1 MTEPALQLKHVCK
14 RFGGLR
20 ATQDVSLSIEGGERH
35 LILGPNG
42 AGKTTLFN
50 LIAGDLKPTSGMI
63 KVFGVEVSAQPVH
76 ARTRIGLARTYQILT
91 LFERSSVQHNVML
104 ALQGVREGKWNPLR
118 SFTDDKQL
126 QGRALSMLEGL
137 GLERLASTK
146 VSECSYGDKR
156 RLEIALALAQSPRL
170 LLLDE
175 PLAGLSRQERTL
187 VAKLLAGIS
196 RETTVVMI
204 EHDMDVALDLADTV
218 TLLNFGQCVLSGPK
232 AAVVSHPLTKEVY
245 LG

>member
-1 MTEPALQLKHVCK
+1 MSEAALELSHVCK

-20 ATQDVSLSIEGGERH
+20 ATQDVTLKIAAGDRH

-50 LIAGDLKPTSGMI
+50 LIAGDISPTSGEI
-63 KVFGVEVSAQPVH
+63 KVFGAQVTHQSVH

-91 LFERSSVQHNVML
+91 LFEHSSVLHNVML
-104 ALQGVREGKWNPLR
+104 ALQGVRAGRWNPVR
-118 SFTDDKQL
+118 NFMGDEQL
-126 QGRALSMLEGL
+126 QRSAQSVLEGL
-137 GLERLASTK
+137 GLQRLATSL

-156 RLEIALALAQSPRL
+156 RLEIALALAQKPRL

-175 PLAGLSRQERTL
+175 PLAGLSRQERSL
-187 VAKLLAGIS
+187 VAKLLSAIT

-218 TLLNFGQCVLSGPK
+218 TLLNFGHLVLSGSK
-232 AAVVSHPLTKEVY
+232 ESVLADPLTKEVY